1 MKSFANRFSVVLDA
15 NVLFPFLTR
24 DLLLSCAAEGLFRP
38 RWTKLINQEWSRAAV
53 SSGRISREQA
63 NRTLSVMNTHFD
75 EAEIEGYEPLID
87 GLALP
92 DPDDRHVLAAAIR
105 IKADMIVTDN
115 IKDFPA
121 ETLDGFEIEACTAD
135 KFLANTI
142 DLFKIDAVRA
152 IREARNRCVNPPIGR
167 DEYLHKMIAS
177 GLVETA
183 NEIKPYFED
192 L

>member
-1 MKSFANRFSVVLDA
+1 M
-15 NVLFPFLTR
+15 T
-24 DLLLSCAAEGLFRP
+24 
-38 RWTKLINQEWSRAAV
+38 Q
-53 SSGRISREQA
+53 EQA
-63 NRTLSVMNTHFD
+63 DHVLAAMYTHFD

-87 GLALP
+87 GLTLP

-115 IKDFPA
+115 IKDFPS

-142 DLFKIDAVRA
+142 DLFKIDAIRA
-152 IREARNRCVNPPIGR
+152 IRDARERCINPPIGR
-167 DEYLHKMIAS
+167 DEYLHKMIAA

-183 NEIKPYFED
+183 NEVKPYFDD